1 MPNILTIPN
10 SSTIF
15 FSSDTAGASTSPS
28 LTGNAVSLAHNGAA
42 GLTISSLNSSSLTRL
57 QINGANGSLFAVTDA
72 VTGTVFTVNDASGL
86 PIVSVDTGLNDVIN
100 MGTYGSN
107 ALVVR
112 NNRVGVGNLNPD
124 TSAALDI
131 SSTARGLLPPR
142 MTTAQ
147 RDAIGGPA
155 TGLTL
160 YNTTTNTINYRNAS
174 AWDSLVPASSINANV
189 ATFLASPTSANLA
202 AAVTGETGT
211 EALVFANAPT
221 ITSPTIAGTAQF
233 TGTNRPTSTATG
245 SPSATDLMTRADV
258 EWLQPFG
265 SKRVAL
271 SPTVGL
277 LPVMSPRFGTG
288 WQQVWG
294 SDNVPAY
301 FWLYHCTQLFQK
313 MSFRQTAGT
322 HPTATMEIGVYNVGN
337 DGMPSTLI
345 SKGSVVLDTIG
356 IRTVTLD
363 SPINPNGLFYVVMKV
378 SVGNTN
384 WIPTGGSGQLTVLG
398 PELPYNAFHSQ
409 ITGSVNPSNFNSYH
423 GTMIPVLNS
432 TSPLP
437 LNVAGL
443 TTLSQLTNVFVVCAV
458 IHN

>member
-15 FSSDTAGASTSPS
+15 FSSDSAGASTTPALS
-28 LTGNAVSLAHNGAA
+28 GNAVSLAHNGAA

-174 AWDSLVPASSINANV
+174 AWDSLVPASSIDANV

-211 EALVFANAPT
+211 EALVFANGPTLIAPN
-221 ITSPTIAGTAQF
+221 IGAA
-233 TGTNRPTSTATG
+233 TGTSLTVSGNL
-245 SPSATDLMTRADV
+245 SASGDA
-258 EWLQPFG
+258 FASG
-265 SKRVAL
+265 SKLSTETFAVA
-271 SPTVGL
+271 
-277 LPVMSPRFGTG
+277 M
-288 WQQVWG
+288 
-294 SDNVPAY
+294 AI
-301 FWLYHCTQLFQK
+301 
-313 MSFRQTAGT
+313 A
-322 HPTATMEIGVYNVGN
+322 IG
-337 DGMPSTLI
+337 
-345 SKGSVVLDTIG
+345 
-356 IRTVTLD
+356 
-363 SPINPNGLFYVVMKV
+363 
-378 SVGNTN
+378 
-384 WIPTGGSGQLTVLG
+384 
-398 PELPYNAFHSQ
+398 
-409 ITGSVNPSNFNSYH
+409 
-423 GTMIPVLNS
+423 
-432 TSPLP
+432 
-437 LNVAGL
+437 
-443 TTLSQLTNVFVVCAV
+443 
-458 IHN
+458 